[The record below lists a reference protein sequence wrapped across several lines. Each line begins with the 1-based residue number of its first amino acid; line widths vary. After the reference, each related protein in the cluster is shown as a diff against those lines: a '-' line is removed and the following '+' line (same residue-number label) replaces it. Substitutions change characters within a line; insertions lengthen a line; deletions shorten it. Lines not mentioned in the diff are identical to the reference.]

1 MALKI
6 QTILSSLKYFTQ
18 LNYTLSQRP
27 PLTPK
32 TPSKYPFPS
41 PLPQK
46 GNMNNLKG
54 KRVSYLA
61 SDCLH
66 FSKHGIKDQFC
77 CSIFSRFLLLCSC
90 IHLIHPFDCIDTTS
104 SFQANW
110 FQFVSFDVVD
120 DRYGHGRPANLC
132 CNISCRN

>member
-1 MALKI
+1 
-6 QTILSSLKYFTQ
+6 
-18 LNYTLSQRP
+18 
-27 PLTPK
+27 
-32 TPSKYPFPS
+32 
-41 PLPQK
+41 
-46 GNMNNLKG
+46 MNNLKG

-120 DRYGHGRPANLC
+120 DRYGHGRPANLQKVQKTF
-132 CNISCRN
+132 ISFFFKEMIMSVSRGNFGSSPKSGVDRQVPRTLQV